1 MPRADNE
8 WGDWDESQYD
18 VPPRP
23 SWLEEMLSRDEHKS
37 QNDVFTPPVTENQA
51 SPPLVRKEA
60 YLPCLRD
67 FRCWYVWAR
76 ETGRHE
82 RYLQQIEALA
92 VAFKLE
98 TPDAEI
104 NTHFINPNIS
114 LSEANLHNMKND
126 QIRYQELLEDFLR
139 DAKTIID
146 NRGSNEICEGEN
158 ILRYRSRN
166 GEYVLSY
173 HSALHR
179 VTVEKSD
186 CLLAYQQGEQTSIGD
201 KFVTQKDAALFKRAA
216 TYR

>member
-23 SWLEEMLSRDEHKS
+23 SWLEERLCGDKHKP
-37 QNDVFTPPVTENQA
+37 QNNTIAPQTKENST
-51 SPPLVRKEA
+51 SPLPARKEA
-60 YLPCLRD
+60 YLPSLRD
-67 FRCWYVWAR
+67 FRCWYVWAK

-98 TPDAEI
+98 TPGSEI
-104 NTHFINPNIS
+104 DIHLINPNIS
-114 LSEANLHNMKND
+114 LSEANLHNMKKD
-126 QIRYQELLEDFLR
+126 QIRYQELLESLLR
-139 DAKTIID
+139 DAKTIIN
-146 NRGSNEICEGEN
+146 NRGSNEICEDEN
-158 ILRYRSRN
+158 ILRYCSRN

-173 HSALHR
+173 YSASDR
-179 VTVEKSD
+179 VTVEKSG
-186 CLLAYQQGEQTSIGD
+186 CLLAYQQGGQISIGD

-216 TYR
+216 TC

>member
-23 SWLEEMLSRDEHKS
+23 AWLEERLGRGERESIDSVIAPSIKEES
-37 QNDVFTPPVTENQA
+37 SSPTPE
-51 SPPLVRKEA
+51 EA
-60 YLPCLRD
+60 YLPSLRD

-76 ETGRHE
+76 ETERHE
-82 RYLQQIEALA
+82 IYLQQIEALA

-98 TPDAEI
+98 TPIAKIDI
-104 NTHFINPNIS
+104 HLTNPNVY

-126 QIRYQELLEDFLR
+126 QRSYQELLENFLR

-146 NRGSNEICEGEN
+146 SRGKNEICDGEN
-158 ILRYRSRN
+158 ILRYHSRN

-173 HSALHR
+173 YPASDQ
-179 VTVEKSD
+179 VTVIRNGY
-186 CLLAYQQGEQTSIGD
+186 LLAYQQAGKASVGD
-201 KFVTQKDAALFKRAA
+201 KFVIQRDAALFKRAA
-216 TYR
+216 IYR